1 MLAQGSAP
9 NVTTASGTIRF
20 AGPFAGCISVSSRST
35 MVANSPAVFKIFSDR
50 SVGTD
55 LVTKNAE
62 YQAAPPVPRYVIPQ
76 QSKAAGKMF
85 GRGGKDG
92 SPTC

>member
-1 MLAQGSAP
+1 MLALGSAP
-9 NVTTASGTIRF
+9 SVTTASGTIRF

-35 MVANSPAVFKIFSDR
+35 MVANSPAVSKILSDR
-50 SVGTD
+50 SVGID

-62 YQAAPPVPRYVIPQ
+62 YQAVPPVQRYVIPQ
-76 QSKAAGKMF
+76 QRCAAGKMF
-85 GRGGKDG
+85 GRGGKGG